1 MGDISVMYRQ
11 EALGKEVWIK
21 FPVEGA
27 TTYQFFKGLVTK
39 MEAYFP
45 DHDATKP
52 LEYQHFVYFGDSDDG
67 YYNLTE
73 QEDSGYLKWTNPA
86 EGEEKS
92 SSAGAPAAAS
102 ASTTAAVASTG
113 STTARP
119 VTPEKPTRK
128 RQAERTSPAVSPKKI
143 RVKMEF
149 GSVKSNIED
158 PTNNEIN
165 PAEFA
170 HWLGKIHTG
179 KRGNPLS
186 ESNFRSV
193 MNRVRDLAS
202 GDGISYKNWPASVRF
217 HKDQPFNLSV
227 DFHTMLLEAKSYEKR
242 YGRDLGNGWL
252 LSHPIKKV
260 ALFKD
265 YVEAKRQERA
275 NPELIS

>member
-1 MGDISVMYRQ
+1 MGDILVMYRQ

-21 FPVEGA
+21 FPVEEGDKH
-27 TTYQFFKGLVTK
+27 TYQFFKGLVTK
-39 MEAYFP
+39 METYFP
-45 DHDATKP
+45 DHDTTKP

-73 QEDSGYLKWTNPA
+73 QEESGYLRWTNPA
-86 EGEEKS
+86 ESEEKPS
-92 SSAGAPAAAS
+92 DG
-102 ASTTAAVASTG
+102 STTAANTS
-113 STTARP
+113 STTVRA

-128 RQAERTSPAVSPKKI
+128 RQADPASPVVARKKI

-170 HWLGKIHTG
+170 HWLGKIHRG
-179 KRGNPLS
+179 QRGNPLS
-186 ESNFRSV
+186 EANFKSV

-202 GDGISYKNWPASVRF
+202 GDGISYGRWPAKVRF

-227 DFHTMLLEAKSYEKR
+227 DFHAMLLEAKRYESR
-242 YGRDLGNGWL
+242 YGKDLGNGWL

-260 ALFKD
+260 ALFKE
-265 YVEAKRQERA
+265 YVETKRQERA